1 MDPHLAQAAVAAN
14 AITAAFAA
22 NAITAAVA
30 AIDAA
35 NAEDPN
41 LIEVNGST
49 WPRARY
55 QGIRATHW
63 VERLRP
69 DAEVAVHLAARAHH
83 LRRWEIARADYPE
96 GRVGY
101 HRWKRDAR
109 GAARTAISNVLG
121 PVGVDHVTIE
131 RVGALVS
138 RDDLGRDDGT
148 QLVED
153 AACLVFLETQYDELI
168 ERLGDEKVA
177 DAVRKTLKKM
187 SAEAIAIAGDA
198 VTTESGLALLNRVAA
213 EG

>member
-1 MDPHLAQAAVAAN
+1 MDPQPAQAAVAADALTAD
-14 AITAAFAA
+14 AI
-22 NAITAAVA
+22 A

-49 WPRARY
+49 WPRAKY

-131 RVGALVS
+131 RVGALVN

-198 VTTESGLALLNRVAA
+198 VTTESGLALVNRVAA

>member
-1 MDPHLAQAAVAAN
+1 MPDRMDRHPAQAAIAAK
-14 AITAAFAA
+14 AITA
-22 NAITAAVA
+22 
-30 AIDAA
+30 IDTA

-41 LIEVNGST
+41 LIEVGGST
-49 WPRARY
+49 WPRAKY

-63 VERLRP
+63 VERLKP

-83 LRRWEIARADYPE
+83 LRRWEIARAEYPE
-96 GRVGY
+96 GRTGY

-109 GAARTAISNVLG
+109 DAARRAISDVLG

-131 RVGALVS
+131 RVGALVN

-168 ERLGDEKVA
+168 ERLGEDKVA

-187 SAEAIAIAGDA
+187 SAEAIAIAGAA
-198 VTTESGLALLNRVAA
+198 VKTECGLALLTRVAA

>member
-1 MDPHLAQAAVAAN
+1 MDPHLAQAAVA
-14 AITAAFAA
+14 T

-69 DAEVAVHLAARAHH
+69 DPEVAVHLAARAHH

>member
-1 MDPHLAQAAVAAN
+1 MDRHPAQAAIAAKAIAAK
-14 AITAAFAA
+14 AITA
-22 NAITAAVA
+22 
-30 AIDAA
+30 IDSA

-41 LIEVNGST
+41 LIEVGGST
-49 WPRARY
+49 CPRAKY

-63 VERLRP
+63 VERLKP

-83 LRRWEIARADYPE
+83 LRRWEIARAEYPE
-96 GRVGY
+96 GRAGY

-109 GAARTAISNVLG
+109 DAARRAISDVLG

-131 RVGALVS
+131 RVGALVN
-138 RDDLGRDDGT
+138 RDDLGHDDGT

-168 ERLGDEKVA
+168 ERLGEDKVA

-198 VTTESGLALLNRVAA
+198 VKTESGLALLTRVAA